1 MILLQYYYV
10 FIHHLDIAL
19 EHRCTR
25 HLRIK
30 YLLANGIKMIKK
42 LAQHTVWFLVFT
54 LSNTLLAA
62 ELVKNEHK
70 DIRTSNTTGNA
81 YVAGHA
87 DGGFSFTV
95 NTQLSTSGKYQ
106 QKIVS
111 DNQMFQQMQQR
122 RRQIQQQQLDAY
134 KLYLKN
140 KRQQSVA
147 NGINSNSNFQ
157 DEMLARRKAYIKHM
171 EERRT
176 LVKKLMDERRKN
188 AEQQR
193 KQMRYKMHQTSTAPE
208 LTNIT

>member
-1 MILLQYYYV
+1 M
-10 FIHHLDIAL
+10 
-19 EHRCTR
+19 
-25 HLRIK
+25 
-30 YLLANGIKMIKK
+30 KMIKK
-42 LAQHTVWFLVFT
+42 LARHTLWFLVFT
-54 LSNTLLAA
+54 LSNTLLAT

-70 DIRTSNTTGNA
+70 DIRTSHTTGNVD
-81 YVAGHA
+81 VAGHA
-87 DGGFSFTV
+87 DGNFYFTV
-95 NTQLSTSGKYQ
+95 NKQLNASGSYQ
-106 QKIVS
+106 QKIV
-111 DNQMFQQMQQR
+111 NGNRMFQEMEQR
-122 RRQIQQQQLDAY
+122 RRQMQQQQLDAY

-147 NGINSNSNFQ
+147 NGANSNSNVQ

-171 EERRT
+171 EERRS